1 MNRFQTLLSI
11 LSCAPT
17 YRAATD
23 SLAGALKATGPPQL
37 SPPIASVGPRPI
49 VKAYYNADE
58 LLRRCPPT
66 LAAAA
71 GRVGWGTIDM
81 IWCTLLAMEGC
92 KQNGLAGGLLRTSTR
107 TDTRTEIGA

>member
-1 MNRFQTLLSI
+1 MLPIST
-11 LSCAPT
+11 CAPT
-17 YRAATD
+17 TWAATD
-23 SLAGALKATGPPQL
+23 SLAGAVKATGPPQL
-37 SPPIASVGPRPI
+37 TPPILSVGPRPI
-49 VKAYYNADE
+49 AKVYYNADE
-58 LLRRCPPT
+58 LLRRCPPA
-66 LAAAA
+66 LVAAA

>member
-1 MNRFQTLLSI
+1 MMNRFQTLLSI

-58 LLRRCPPT
+58 LLRRCPPA

-107 TDTRTEIGA
+107 TEIGA